1 MLSPKYVSAEGAEYL
16 PLSKLRMRV
25 RFSSPA
31 PGLISLQR
39 SIKSLQTLL
48 LAFATV
54 RHYFLLFATSHCRAT
69 VATLIMAVNHAL

>member
-1 MLSPKYVSAEGAEYL
+1 
-16 PLSKLRMRV
+16 
-25 RFSSPA
+25 
-31 PGLISLQR
+31 LQR

-69 VATLIMAVNHAL
+69 VETLITAVNHAL